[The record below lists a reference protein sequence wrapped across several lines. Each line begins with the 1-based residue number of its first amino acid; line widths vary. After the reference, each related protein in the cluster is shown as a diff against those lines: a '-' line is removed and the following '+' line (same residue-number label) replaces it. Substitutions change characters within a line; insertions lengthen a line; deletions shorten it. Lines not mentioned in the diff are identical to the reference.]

1 MNGVGAPAWRAL
13 LDRHPPRRVETA
25 GGAFS
30 IREAGNG
37 PVVVLLHG
45 IGSGSGSWVHQ
56 IDRLSRNFRVIAWD
70 TPGYGGSDPLAG
82 ETPAV
87 ADYAQAVADFVD
99 ALVLDRFHLV
109 GHSLGSLIAA
119 AFAARRA
126 DRLLSLTLANPT
138 AGYAD
143 AGDELRVGRMADRI
157 RAIEELGPAGMAEQ
171 RAHQVLSPNA
181 PPAAHAKVRAVMAGL
196 RPDGYK
202 QAVRMMHSTDIH
214 ADARA
219 VSVPAMVM
227 CGSADTVTP
236 EDLARAIASTIAGAE
251 YHTLDGLGHASYV
264 ENPEVFNARLRA
276 FLASVP

>member
-1 MNGVGAPAWRAL
+1 MLPELRSIG
-13 LDRHPPRRVETA
+13 A
-25 GGAFS
+25 GGRTLAY
-30 IREAGNG
+30 REAGEG
-37 PVVVLLHG
+37 VAVVVLHG
-45 IGSGSGSWVHQ
+45 VGSGSASWEGQ
-56 IDRLSRNFRVIAWD
+56 LAGLGPGFRVIAWD
-70 TPGYGGSDPLAG
+70 TPGYGGSDPLPV

-87 ADYAQAVADFVD
+87 ADYAQAVADLVD

-119 AFAARRA
+119 AFAARRGA
-126 DRLLSLTLANPT
+126 RLLSLTLANPT

-171 RAHQVLSPNA
+171 RSHQVLSPNA

-227 CGSADTVTP
+227 CGSADSVTP
-236 EDLARAIASTIAGAE
+236 EPLARAIASAIPGAA
-251 YHTLDGLGHASYV
+251 YTTLDGLGHASYV
-264 ENPEVFNARLRA
+264 ENPEIFNAPLRA
-276 FLASVP
+276 FFGRLA